1 MNFEIKNKTLLVV
14 AKRNSGKSQL
24 IRYLILVNK
33 HYFDKMFLICP
44 TEVVNGFYEDIIEK
58 KCIFT
63 SYDED
68 FIKKLVDTM
77 TRTNSKTTNDK
88 KQNVLLILD
97 DCISDATIKTSK
109 PFELLFT
116 RGRHIN
122 ISIIFISQYL
132 KAAITPVIRNNID
145 FCLFSQVNAQGLKLI
160 FDEYNYNLNKNEFYD
175 LFQKAT
181 KDYGFLIINNNSVKN
196 GDIDEIY
203 GMIKTP
209 KEYLKIVN

>member
-1 MNFEIKNKTLLVV
+1 MNFEILNKTVLAV
-14 AKRNSGKSQL
+14 AKRKSGKSQL
-24 IRYLILVNK
+24 IRYLILLNK
-33 HYFDKMFLICP
+33 HLFNKIFLICP
-44 TEVVNGFYEDIIEK
+44 TECVNSFYSDILEK
-58 KCIFT
+58 RNIRT
-63 SYDED
+63 SYDDD
-68 FIKKLVDTM
+68 FIKNLIDTM
-77 TRTNSKTTNDK
+77 TRANSNQPKDK
-88 KQNVLLILD
+88 RQNVLLILD

-160 FDEYNYNLNKNEFYD
+160 FDEYNYNLSKQDFYD

-181 KDYGFLIINNNSVKN
+181 KDYGFLVINNNSVKN

-209 KEYLKIVN
+209 QEFLKII

>member
-1 MNFEIKNKTLLVV
+1 
-14 AKRNSGKSQL
+14 
-24 IRYLILVNK
+24 
-33 HYFDKMFLICP
+33 
-44 TEVVNGFYEDIIEK
+44 
-58 KCIFT
+58 
-63 SYDED
+63 
-68 FIKKLVDTM
+68 M
-77 TRTNSKTTNDK
+77 TRTNAKQPKDQR
-88 KQNVLLILD
+88 QNVLLILD

-160 FDEYNYNLNKNEFYD
+160 YEEYNYNLSKAEFYE
-175 LFQKAT
+175 LFKKAT
-181 KDYGFLIINNNSVKN
+181 TDYGFLLINNNSVKN

-209 KEYLKIVN
+209 KEFLKLI

>member
-1 MNFEIKNKTLLVV
+1 MNFEILNKTILVV

-24 IRYLILVNK
+24 IRYLILLNK
-33 HYFDKMFLICP
+33 KQFDKIFLICP
-44 TEVVNGFYEDIIEK
+44 TEGVNSFYSDIIEK
-58 KCIFT
+58 RNIHTK
-63 SYDED
+63 YEER
-68 FIKKLVDTM
+68 FISNLIDTM
-77 TRTNSKTTNDK
+77 TKANSNQPKDK
-88 KQNVLLILD
+88 RQNVLLILD

-145 FCLFSQVNAQGLKLI
+145 FCLFSQVNAQGLRLI
-160 FDEYNYNLNKNEFYD
+160 FDEYNYNLSKSDFYELFKN
-175 LFQKAT
+175 AT
-181 KDYGFLIINNNSVKN
+181 KDYGFLVINNNSVKN

-209 KEYLKIVN
+209 QEFLKII

>member
-1 MNFEIKNKTLLVV
+1 MNFEILNKTLLVV

-24 IRYLILVNK
+24 IRYLILLHKNQ
-33 HYFDKMFLICP
+33 FDKVFLICP
-44 TEVVNGFYEDIIEK
+44 TEGVNSFYSDIIEK
-58 KCIFT
+58 RNIHIN
-63 SYDED
+63 YDEA
-68 FIKKLVDTM
+68 FIKNLIDTM
-77 TRTNSKTTNDK
+77 TRANSNQPKDK
-88 KQNVLLILD
+88 RQNVLLILD

-160 FDEYNYNLNKNEFYD
+160 FDEYNYNLSKQDFYD

-181 KDYGFLIINNNSVKN
+181 KDYGFLVINNNSVKN

-209 KEYLKIVN
+209 QEFLKII

>member
-1 MNFEIKNKTLLVV
+1 MDFEILNKTILVV

-24 IRYLILVNK
+24 IRYLIMLNK
-33 HYFDKMFLICP
+33 NQFDKVFLICP
-44 TEVVNGFYEDIIEK
+44 TEGVNSFYSDIIEK
-58 KCIFT
+58 RNIHT
-63 SYDED
+63 NYDET
-68 FIKKLVDTM
+68 FIKNLIDTM
-77 TRTNSKTTNDK
+77 TRVNSNQPKDK
-88 KQNVLLILD
+88 RQNVLLILD

-160 FDEYNYNLNKNEFYD
+160 FEEYNYNLSKQDFYD
-175 LFQKAT
+175 LFKKAT
-181 KDYGFLIINNNSVKN
+181 KDYGFLVINNNSVKN

-209 KEYLKIVN
+209 KEFLKLI

>member
-1 MNFEIKNKTLLVV
+1 MEFDILNKTLLVV

-24 IRYLILVNK
+24 IRYMIMLNRHL
-33 HYFDKMFLICP
+33 FDKIFLICP
-44 TEVVNGFYEDIIEK
+44 TEIVNGFYSDIIEK
-58 KCIFT
+58 KHIFT
-63 SYDED
+63 NYNEK
-68 FIKKLVDTM
+68 FIENLIETM
-77 TRTNSKTTNDK
+77 TRLNSNKPKDK
-88 KQNVLLILD
+88 RQNILLILD

-160 FDEYNYNLNKNEFYD
+160 YEEYNYNLPKTDFYE
-175 LFQKAT
+175 LFKRAT
-181 KDYGFLIINNNSVKN
+181 KDYGFLLINNNSVKE
-196 GDIDEIY
+196 GDLDELY
-203 GMIKTP
+203 GMVKTP
-209 KEYLKIVN
+209 KEYLKII